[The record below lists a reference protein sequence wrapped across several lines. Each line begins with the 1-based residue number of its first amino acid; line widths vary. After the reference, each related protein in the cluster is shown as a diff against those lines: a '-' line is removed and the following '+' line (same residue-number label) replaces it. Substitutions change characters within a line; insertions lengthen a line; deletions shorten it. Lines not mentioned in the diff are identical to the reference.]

1 MIMKKLVF
9 LCLTVFIA
17 AMAAGQYPAGK
28 FAYKHMKGSL
38 GDQEAIFD
46 LIIFNDN
53 INGNAVFPGLMT
65 DEVPYTNMIAGER
78 LQGTL
83 DKHGVADIE
92 AYAGNLKSGEYSGLL
107 GEAFKG
113 TFREQKNGKAQSFSL
128 AEDYSESIAFTGYSL
143 YRDTLLLDTVDAPHA
158 QLELSVLLPEQSD
171 SFPFIREAI
180 LDAFFS
186 MDTLHNLPDDAVLE
200 SYCKNYFGKYID
212 ANIDIY
218 DGGYAFNWEMQ
229 GSSYISMN
237 RNGLL
242 VYRSDNYAYSGGAHG
257 MGISRFLVFD
267 TGKKK
272 QLSLEELFVEGF
284 EAELVLLL
292 EKEYRS
298 RYFLGEDESLT
309 DAGLFDEHIY
319 PSPNFFLTSNS
330 IGFFYNPYELAPYSM
345 GSISIS
351 LYKSD
356 IRHLLRE
363 DAAVKRLG
371 W

>member
-1 MIMKKLVF
+1 MKKLVF
-9 LCLTVFIA
+9 LCLAVFCA
-17 AMAAGQYPAGK
+17 AMLSGQNPVGV
-28 FAYKHMKGSL
+28 FSYKHMIGTL
-38 GDQEAIFD
+38 GNQEAIFD
-46 LIIFNDN
+46 MVIFNDD
-53 INGNAVFPGLMT
+53 IKGNTVFPDL
-65 DEVPYTNMIAGER
+65 MIAKDNYMELVVGER

-92 AYAGNLKSGEYSGLL
+92 AYTGNLKIGEYSGLF

-113 TFREQKNGKAQSFSL
+113 TFREQNNTTQSFSL
-128 AEDYSESIAFTGYSL
+128 VEDYSESIAFTGHYL
-143 YRDTLLLDTVDAPHA
+143 YGDTLLLDTSDAPKA
-158 QLELSVLLPEQSD
+158 QIELSVLLPTQSD
-171 SFPFIREAI
+171 SFPFVREAI

-186 MDTLHNLPDDAVLE
+186 MDTLHLLPDDVVLE
-200 SYCKNYFGKYID
+200 FFSNTYLGKYID

-218 DGGYAFNWEMQ
+218 DGGYAFNWEKQ
-229 GSSYISMN
+229 GTSYISMN

-242 VYRSDNYAYSGGAHG
+242 VYRIDSYAYTGGAHG

-267 TGKKK
+267 SEKKK
-272 QLSLEELFVEGF
+272 QLSLEDIFVKGF
-284 EAELVLLL
+284 EEELGLLL

-298 RYFLGEDESLT
+298 RYYLGEDESLT
-309 DAGLFDEHIY
+309 DAGLFEEQIF

-351 LYKSD
+351 LHKSD
-356 IRHLLRE
+356 IRQLLRH
-363 DAAVKRLG
+363 DAAVLQLG

>member
-1 MIMKKLVF
+1 MKKLVF

-17 AMAAGQYPAGK
+17 AMVAGQNPAWK
-28 FAYKHMKGSL
+28 FSYKHMKGTL
-38 GDQEAIFD
+38 GNQEAIFD
-46 LIIFNDN
+46 LVIFNDDF
-53 INGNAVFPGLMT
+53 NGNAIFPNLMI
-65 DEVPYTNMIAGER
+65 DKDIDMELIVGER

-92 AYAGNLKSGEYSGLL
+92 AYTGNLKTGEYSGLF

-113 TFREQKNGKAQSFSL
+113 TFRGQNNGRAQSFSL
-128 AEDYSESIAFTGYSL
+128 VEDYSESISFTGHYL
-143 YRDTLLLDTVDAPHA
+143 YRDTLLLDTADAPHA
-158 QLELSVLLPEQSD
+158 QIELSVLLPEQSD

-186 MDTLHNLPDDAVLE
+186 MDTLHNLPDDAILE
-200 SYCKNYFGKYID
+200 FFCKNYLGKYIN

-229 GSSYISMN
+229 GTSYISMN

-242 VYRSDNYAYSGGAHG
+242 VYRSDSYAYAGGAHG

-272 QLSLEELFVEGF
+272 QLSLKDIFVEGF
-284 EAELVLLL
+284 EEELGLLL

-298 RYFLGEDESLT
+298 HYFLGEDESLT
-309 DAGLFDEHIY
+309 DAGLFDEQIF

-330 IGFFYNPYELAPYSM
+330 IDFFYNPYELAPYSM
-345 GSISIS
+345 GSISIK

-356 IRHLLRE
+356 IRQLLRE
-363 DAAVKRLG
+363 DAAIMRLG